1 MRNKSPKLIFF
12 IFILLLPNIFV
23 NLVQAAPVVE
33 IKNGALNFQITSTAA
48 SSSIRYKT
56 IGWTI
61 RTDEVC
67 TWKGKNKEDCRPTAS
82 GKFVTFEGT
91 KDVKQTGQNPNPPT
105 PGKPVT
111 TFFEVPEAKVT
122 KGLLDNGMGDIKQ
135 GGKLFLSAVMISID
149 GNGNKRSG
157 PWYSL
162 QGIKNAESWA
172 HRDDLD
178 EYFDIEATYD
188 SALFPVEHVY
198 VTDKKDDPKRPFKTE
213 KVGEYKREE
222 DIKYTI
228 NKGQEKLSYNGKNYS
243 IVKSYLASMNKPSD
257 RKFEQ
262 VLANGDPKVFERNF
276 TVDLQGTYVVSV
288 WKEDVPEC
296 SKDPTLPGC
305 GGGEGDCE
313 WTLPP
318 PGEVAAPQ
326 SSVMD
331 PEATG
336 VILADDLWNYP
347 YRFDVEQAIPT
358 SEYLYTN
365 AWGLNYLYQHT
376 FGNMQGKV
384 QYKCKVDVEYE
395 LEWKEKQPDTTD
407 AEGNPVPQPDIDMYD
422 TEHKTYTFEFTR
434 DYDYWQ
440 IKNLEV
446 YGIDRA
452 EMRNYALPDG
462 EVTLWPDAYDPPDVL
477 LDNSDRVEDHV
488 MPKESGT
495 IIFDPPTVVG
505 GYERPSPPDDT
516 SQLLGMA
523 ESQTDDPDVK
533 NDLVIFNS
541 EIIMDDVTVLR
552 SGPTP
557 GSIPPPEPIGDRALY
572 QDRLLISRSLLNKAK
587 TPGTGTIYYDLL
599 PENVGGSGGKEFSI
613 NRINNVTVHTPV
625 VNYSSVSDDA
635 AHNQKTKPNERRSA
649 LILERPF
656 TVKIP
661 TSGQHLNE
669 SNYPGYGNRDYAKY
683 FRSKQVKFE
692 FDVYMGESS
701 GFQTFVPKGTWIE
714 VPVNQEEATFFL
726 PVWVDEGDYQV
737 YFRNIAE
744 NAPGGNPDDIPAQN
758 DANLDL
764 VNHMALDQVSV
775 EVIGRLYDFHITDIA
790 DYNWENVFR
799 QGKGAA
805 EPTGVS
811 YWVGMGKID
820 GDPRGNQSP
829 YSVLIRPG
837 SHPFQGYKNVSIKTG
852 YHFKFDLK
860 TKGNMFEKLDGI
872 RITPTFYF
880 VSHDGEVREQVDLYY
895 STNSQ
900 PFVKIG
906 SKDDKV
912 SRYVILNERLRN
924 VPVTSLQDTAKY
936 KYYLYEPAWLR
947 GQKSLE
953 QYVSEYVDKVT
964 LQKTPVGSYDLLLL
978 PEQLRTMIG
987 PKKEYQGVAMPQVV
1001 DAQRANAS
1009 IQQWYG
1015 EYSLPA
1021 APYIV
1026 KAGESLQE
1034 YHRKNGKLDNKSQ
1047 IFLQNRY
1054 KNGYILVNFD
1064 IESIRDGKLDE
1075 PHLQYIHAPEM
1086 NKVIGGVKRQ
1096 NQWEMEGFQSKVQDA
1111 YGNTFELENGD
1122 VVLYHAN
1129 KSSRDDFQ
1137 SRVTH

>member
-1 MRNKSPKLIFF
+1 MNRFMRLTIVLVINF
-12 IFILLLPNIFV
+12 LLLAIF
-23 NLVQAAPVVE
+23 LPTDPFRA
-33 IKNGALNFQITSTAA
+33 FA
-48 SSSIRYKT
+48 S
-56 IGWTI
+56 
-61 RTDEVC
+61 V
-67 TWKGKNKEDCRPTAS
+67 
-82 GKFVTFEGT
+82 
-91 KDVKQTGQNPNPPT
+91 
-105 PGKPVT
+105 
-111 TFFEVPEAKVT
+111 
-122 KGLLDNGMGDIKQ
+122 
-135 GGKLFLSAVMISID
+135 
-149 GNGNKRSG
+149 
-157 PWYSL
+157 
-162 QGIKNAESWA
+162 
-172 HRDDLD
+172 
-178 EYFDIEATYD
+178 
-188 SALFPVEHVY
+188 
-198 VTDKKDDPKRPFKTE
+198 
-213 KVGEYKREE
+213 
-222 DIKYTI
+222 
-228 NKGQEKLSYNGKNYS
+228 
-243 IVKSYLASMNKPSD
+243 
-257 RKFEQ
+257 EQ
-262 VLANGDPKVFERNF
+262 VLPEQDVTYNIEKSLSGNNSIYAKNPTLSTKPLNVDVGAGNVITTIEFIMGTEVVKTINPNTQKYSGKVDFKGVPIKVSSTKNKGTGGWVAWQRSSSESRW
-276 TVDLQGTYVVSV
+276 TVGASEIGWVVMDRLPDSQIEKETVGGIRRDKYPGYQVVLEIPRVRHNAFFNEQGSQFPTYVVDDNKSRLAQWNPGV
-288 WKEDVPEC
+288 EYLKLVINEEVSIVGSNPVVKGKTDDTTVIVGKDINNLDGIKVRIGQIYDHVGTKVNLPATGAAMMYYFFHMEFDLYSYTYQYPGKMKVYYTEGEDGPGDPSGEC
-296 SKDPTLPGC
+296 TEPAPGQKMY
-305 GGGEGDCE
+305 GED
-313 WTLPP
+313 
-318 PGEVAAPQ
+318 
-326 SSVMD
+326 MD
-331 PEATG
+331 PEANG
-336 VILADDLWNYP
+336 VIKADMRGNEP
-347 YRFDVEQAIPT
+347 FDVLKGIPT
-358 SEYLYTN
+358 SESLYGNVWAKSYLHQYE
-365 AWGLNYLYQHT
+365 YQ
-376 FGNMQGKV
+376 
-384 QYKCKVDVEYE
+384 
-395 LEWKEKQPDTTD
+395 
-407 AEGNPVPQPDIDMYD
+407 
-422 TEHKTYTFEFTR
+422 
-434 DYDYWQ
+434 
-440 IKNLEV
+440 
-446 YGIDRA
+446 
-452 EMRNYALPDG
+452 EMIGQCRYQVNVA
-462 EVTLWPDAYDPPDVL
+462 
-477 LDNSDRVEDHV
+477 
-488 MPKESGT
+488 
-495 IIFDPPTVVG
+495 
-505 GYERPSPPDDT
+505 
-516 SQLLGMA
+516 
-523 ESQTDDPDVK
+523 
-533 NDLVIFNS
+533 
-541 EIIMDDVTVLR
+541 
-552 SGPTP
+552 
-557 GSIPPPEPIGDRALY
+557 IPPPPPDPNAPDTEAGTGEAGEEPEGSTEQVEVVREYSFWTIQDVQVYRIKVAELINYAFSNGSIQILPSEYNPPYYATAQTSSYIPPPVPDNVEAMEGQDPQSAAEAAVGEVIVSNDTFTFNGRTLMDGSVTEGSGRTPEEIPNASMIGDDVLY
-572 QDRLLISRSLLNKAK
+572 SPGNMIPISKTNKASQ
-587 TPGTGTIYYDLL
+587 PSTGKIYYSS
-599 PENVGGSGGKEFSI
+599 VGGNGEKDYEI
-613 NRINNVTVHTPV
+613 NGLNSVTVHTPV

>member
-1 MRNKSPKLIFF
+1 
-12 IFILLLPNIFV
+12 
-23 NLVQAAPVVE
+23 
-33 IKNGALNFQITSTAA
+33 
-48 SSSIRYKT
+48 
-56 IGWTI
+56 
-61 RTDEVC
+61 
-67 TWKGKNKEDCRPTAS
+67 
-82 GKFVTFEGT
+82 
-91 KDVKQTGQNPNPPT
+91 
-105 PGKPVT
+105 
-111 TFFEVPEAKVT
+111 
-122 KGLLDNGMGDIKQ
+122 
-135 GGKLFLSAVMISID
+135 
-149 GNGNKRSG
+149 
-157 PWYSL
+157 
-162 QGIKNAESWA
+162 
-172 HRDDLD
+172 
-178 EYFDIEATYD
+178 
-188 SALFPVEHVY
+188 
-198 VTDKKDDPKRPFKTE
+198 
-213 KVGEYKREE
+213 
-222 DIKYTI
+222 
-228 NKGQEKLSYNGKNYS
+228 GKNYS
-243 IVKSYLASMNKPSD
+243 IVKSYLAPMSNPSE

-262 VLANGDPKVFERNF
+262 VQANGDRNVLLRNF

-305 GGGEGDCE
+305 GGGEGDCD
-313 WTLPP
+313 WTLLPP
-318 PGEVAAPQ
+318 NEVAAPQ

-331 PEATG
+331 PRSTG

-347 YRFDVEQAIPT
+347 YRFDVTKGIPT

-384 QYKCKVDVEYE
+384 KYQCKIDVEYE

-422 TEHKTYTFEFTR
+422 TEQKTYTFEFTR

-440 IKNLEV
+440 INNLEV
-446 YGIDRA
+446 YGINRA

-462 EVTLWPDAYDPPDVL
+462 EVTLWPDLYDPPDVL

-488 MPKESGT
+488 MPKESGA
-495 IIFDPPTVVG
+495 IIFEPPTVVG

-516 SQLLGMA
+516 SQLLGLA

-541 EIIMDDVTVLR
+541 EIIMDDVTVIR

-557 GSIPPPEPIGDRALY
+557 GSIPPPERIGDRVLY
-572 QDRLLISRSLLNKAK
+572 QDRLLISRSLLNKAE

-599 PENVGGSGGKEFSI
+599 PENVGGSGGKEFPV
-613 NRINNVTVHTPV
+613 NNINNVTVHTPV

-669 SNYPGYGNRDYAKY
+669 SYYPGYGNRDYAKY

-744 NAPGGNPDDIPAQN
+744 NAPGGNPDDIPAQD
-758 DANLDL
+758 DANLNL

-805 EPTGVS
+805 ESTGVS
-811 YWVGMGKID
+811 YWVGMGNID
-820 GDPRGNQSP
+820 GDPRGNLSP

-860 TKGNMFEKLDGI
+860 TKGNMFGKLDGI

-880 VSHDGEVREQVDLYY
+880 MSHDGKVREQVDLYY

-924 VPVTSLQDTAKY
+924 VPLTSLQDTATY
-936 KYYLYEPAWLR
+936 KYYLYEPAWVR

-953 QYVSEYVDKVT
+953 QYVSEYVNKVT
-964 LQKTPVGSYDLLLL
+964 LQKTPVGSYNLLLL

-1034 YHRKNGKLDNKSQ
+1034 YHQKNGKLDDKSQ

-1064 IESIRDGKLDE
+1064 IESIRDGKLNE

-1086 NKVIGGVKRQ
+1086 NKVIGSVKRK
-1096 NQWEMEGFQSKVQDA
+1096 NQWEMEGFLSKVQDA
-1111 YGNTFELENGD
+1111 YGNTFELKNGD